1 MARCRW
7 LGTRRYRRGAV
18 PAPYGDPAQRRSRP
32 RTRVRPGPPR
42 RRLPRGVWFAIA
54 LAIVV
59 LGIAVFQAVGSPSSG
74 SKDDVAQLDPNL
86 TEPVNPLLPT
96 AGALVGKPFPD
107 LALIR
112 FDGSPVSLADY
123 AGRPAVVNF
132 WAVNCVPCRTEMPA
146 LEQVHQAVGPQVA
159 FVGVDSGENI
169 EGGRP
174 FAAQAGI
181 TYDLV
186 SDPQSKLIGE
196 LQSALLP
203 TTVLVR
209 ADGTIAR
216 IHSGAVGAD
225 ELQNWIQQ
233 DLLS

>member
-1 MARCRW
+1 M
-7 LGTRRYRRGAV
+7 
-18 PAPYGDPAQRRSRP
+18 
-32 RTRVRPGPPR
+32 
-42 RRLPRGVWFAIA
+42 
-54 LAIVV
+54 
-59 LGIAVFQAVGSPSSG
+59 
-74 SKDDVAQLDPNL
+74 
-86 TEPVNPLLPT
+86 
-96 AGALVGKPFPD
+96 
-107 LALIR
+107 
-112 FDGSPVSLADY
+112 
-123 AGRPAVVNF
+123 
-132 WAVNCVPCRTEMPA
+132 
-146 LEQVHQAVGPQVA
+146 
-159 FVGVDSGENI
+159 GVDSGDNV

-216 IHSGAVGAD
+216 IHSGAVSAD